1 DVAAALAEFQAAF
14 TGQLI
19 AGTDAGREQDDV
31 GFQVGLI
38 SEAHPVQ
45 ALLAVNDS
53 GGVLG
58 YVDRGATCLDLALEQ
73 PGTGNV
79 DLNGHQPW
87 GKLDH
92 VGLQA
97 ELGKGVGRLQSKQA
111 AADNRAYRRRLRRG
125 YNRFQVLDGA
135 IDEARSEERRVGEG
149 GTSRERAG

>member
-1 DVAAALAEFQAAF
+1 
-14 TGQLI
+14 
-19 AGTDAGREQDDV
+19 
-31 GFQVGLI
+31 
-38 SEAHPVQ
+38 EAHPVQ

-73 PGTGNV
+73 PGTGIV

-135 IDEARSEERRVGEG
+135 IDEASCAVVTGDRRHKGIGAGSQHQLVVGQTQTLLRG
-149 GTSRERAG
+149 DHSLFTIDGDDAVADVHGNAVAG